1 MTGIILMCVGS
12 VILIANPFFY
22 FWGLEQI
29 MDELGSG
36 ATREYAKALAANNA
50 DKWETATP
58 LQQEA
63 IVQHMSAALD
73 AKNA

>member
-29 MDELGSG
+29 MDSCGRFWVPALVLMVWIGSLLGSIALIIKG
-36 ATREYAKALAANNA
+36 YAMLEKNHAHPNEREV
-50 DKWETATP
+50 E
-58 LQQEA
+58 
-63 IVQHMSAALD
+63 
-73 AKNA
+73 